1 MAARKIHDIANASR
15 KCSVMPGNNDEFEVH
30 DGKPKYA
37 VKLREKT
44 CSCRLWAITGMPC
57 KYAALCIG
65 YNRGRLQ
72 DFCHEFYHVK
82 TYQTAYSGVIHPLP
96 EYDYTNIDPS
106 TYILPL
112 P

>member
-1 MAARKIHDIANASR
+1 MVRLHKRYAKACTWEGELTPMAARKIHDIANASR

-65 YNRGRLQ
+65 YNRGRL
-72 DFCHEFYHVK
+72 
-82 TYQTAYSGVIHPLP
+82 
-96 EYDYTNIDPS
+96 
-106 TYILPL
+106 
-112 P
+112 